1 MSKAPSVVLG
11 VFAQSNQL
19 GVAINALLQAGFSEE
34 QIYFAGDPLTTTGS
48 FVRLQSL
55 FSRQQLPRGGDA
67 EDLVRLGVPPAQA
80 QFCYQ
85 AFEVGHS
92 IVAVLATEREE
103 RAAELLRQA
112 GGSVVQPV
120 GG

>member
-1 MSKAPSVVLG
+1 MAEVPSVVLG

-48 FVRLQSL
+48 FTRLQGL
-55 FSRQQLPRGGDA
+55 FSRQQLPRGGGA
-67 EDLVRLGVPPAQA
+67 EDLVRLGVPPSQA
-80 QFCYQ
+80 LSCYQ
-85 AFEVGHS
+85 AYEAGQSV
-92 IVAVLATEREE
+92 IAILAAGRQEQ
-103 RAAELLRQA
+103 AADLLRQA